1 MRIFWTPTDT
11 GAFKAWVTVTDGKA
25 RDSIAWNI
33 HVVDTVTINHAPIFS
48 ALTRQTLESDTV
60 WYKNTQYTR
69 VLSATDKDPDLL
81 IFSVSAP
88 LILSGDVSIT
98 WTPTDTGVTKI
109 RAIVSDSKAQDTI
122 EWRMHV
128 IDSTKDTNSI
138 NLARGLVA
146 WYPFNG
152 NAKDES
158 GNGNDGTVNGATL
171 TTDRYGA
178 SDKAYSFDGV
188 NDNILVAHSTL
199 PKGDNTISYS
209 AWINVNAPLNIYGS
223 VIDAGKPGIRSKRI
237 ALHVELDSLIKFTG
251 QNNDYRFDQAPIK
264 SNRWYHVFIQ
274 KINRNVSLYL
284 NGTFIYTATLSEDIT
299 LDTTTITI
307 GSNGGAWAAGDQFK
321 GSIDDIR
328 IYSRRLYKGEI
339 DSLYREGGLGWQNDT
354 IKFLQATASAAF
366 PKRDRPQG
374 VVFNNQ
380 MWIIAGRGQN
390 SGAGQVNDIWR
401 SSNGITWTQA
411 TASANFS
418 ARWGH
423 RCVFFKNKIWL
434 TGGADNTGALNDVW
448 SSTDGTT
455 WTLALNSAAFPQRY
469 SHSMTAYD
477 NKLWII
483 GGFDGAQQYRNDVWY
498 SSDGTT
504 WTLAT
509 ATANFSGRSSH
520 TCIEYNG
527 KMWVAGGFNGTQTTN
542 DVWSSSDGITWTQA
556 TASAAFSSRSAHAAV
571 VYKDKMWIISG
582 GSVSDIWNS
591 SDGISWKEITHSAAF
606 PQRSE
611 HTSFVFNDK
620 IWVIAGYSN
629 GNITND
635 VWYGE

>member
-264 SNRWYHVFIQ
+264 SNQWYHVFIQ
-274 KINRNVSLYL
+274 KVNRNVSLYL
-284 NGTFIYTATLSEDIT
+284 NGLFIYTATLTEDIT
-299 LDTTTITI
+299 LDTTTISI

-328 IYSRRLYKGEI
+328 IYSRRLYKNEI
-339 DSLYREGGLGWQNDT
+339 DSLYREGGLGWQNQQLEGIRLDSGLVAYYPFNGNATDESGRNNNGTVNGATLDT
-354 IKFLQATASAAF
+354 DRFGANNKAYKFDGVASYIDCGNPIDF
-366 PKRDRPQG
+366 QFGTSPL
-374 VVFNNQ
+374 
-380 MWIIAGRGQN
+380 
-390 SGAGQVNDIWR
+390 
-401 SSNGITWTQA
+401 T
-411 TASANFS
+411 FS
-418 ARWGH
+418 AWIYREQSTKDEMIITKE
-423 RCVFFKNKIWL
+423 RENQPSAQLRLAIR
-434 TGGADNTGALNDVW
+434 ADNATSNDV
-448 SSTDGTT
+448 SK
-455 WTLALNSAAFPQRY
+455 
-469 SHSMTAYD
+469 AYFAICD
-477 NKLWII
+477 
-483 GGFDGAQQYRNDVWY
+483 
-498 SSDGTT
+498 
-504 WTLAT
+504 
-509 ATANFSGRSSH
+509 
-520 TCIEYNG
+520 
-527 KMWVAGGFNGTQTTN
+527 TN
-542 DVWSSSDGITWTQA
+542 NAHGMSWSSSDGYKLRSISNIVTNNWTYIVA
-556 TASAAFSSRSAHAAV
+556 TRNGTV
-571 VYKDKMWIISG
+571 LKLYI
-582 GSVSDIWNS
+582 
-591 SDGISWKEITHSAAF
+591 DGVF
-606 PQRSE
+606 QRSDTTAVTLFHSNNYPLYIGAKPNPHE
-611 HTSFVFNDK
+611 TGPTGLFKGK
-620 IWVIAGYSN
+620 IDDIRIYNRVISN
-629 GNITND
+629 REID
-635 VWYGE
+635 SLFQKID